1 MEDQIMKTTKRS
13 SSKTLPS
20 PIKVSIYLLVVAVC
34 CFINWTVLRAG
45 DPVNSVSNSL
55 EERLAAALVPE
66 TDPEPALEDWMLT
79 FADEYLAVNA
89 ESEIALEEWM
99 LSFADAYIAD
109 NAESEIALEDWMLTF
124 AHDYVAD
131 NAESE
136 IALENWMVDRL
147 EFIGAE
153 EIETEPA
160 VEEWMVNT
168 SSWIEFLYMARK

>member
-79 FADEYLAVNA
+79 FAD
-89 ESEIALEEWM
+89 
-99 LSFADAYIAD
+99 AYIAD

>member
-79 FADEYLAVNA
+79 FA
-89 ESEIALEEWM
+89 
-99 LSFADAYIAD
+99 
-109 NAESEIALEDWMLTF
+109 
-124 AHDYVAD
+124 HDYVAD

-147 EFIGAE
+147 EFQCRGAGQIHGPQPDAIISE
-153 EIETEPA
+153 AQIAYRPVPQRIHPDHPPETCSPA
-160 VEEWMVNT
+160 DQEKIRQRCGNNLRGR
-168 SSWIEFLYMARK
+168 FQ